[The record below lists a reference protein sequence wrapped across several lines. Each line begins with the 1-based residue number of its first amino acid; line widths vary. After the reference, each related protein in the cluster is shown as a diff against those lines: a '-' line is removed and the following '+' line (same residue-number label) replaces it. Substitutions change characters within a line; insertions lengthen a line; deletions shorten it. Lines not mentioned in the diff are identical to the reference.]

1 MRRVVRGKVAVAAA
15 AGALV
20 LTGGVLVSGVVPSLV
35 SAQTPS
41 PTPSNV
47 QEQTPPGMRRHDH
60 SEFINRLA
68 QALGKTPDEVT
79 SALQKVHAA
88 HQGQGPMGGQRS
100 QGGPS
105 ADLLAPAA
113 QQLGV
118 TPQQLSDAI
127 RAVFQARSGTRGPG
141 QPGQGGRM
149 GQRPDMT
156 ALFDAIAQQL
166 GGGITGQQV
175 QDAMRS
181 LRPMGGQRP
190 GREQIQQRMDQHL
203 SELAAALN
211 VTVDQLRA
219 ALQSIV
225 PQGGRGP
232 FGPRGR

>member
-1 MRRVVRGKVAVAAA
+1 MRRVVRGKAAVAAA

-20 LTGGVLVSGVVPSLV
+20 LTGGVLVSGVVPGIV
-35 SAQTPS
+35 SAQTPAPTS
-41 PTPSNV
+41 PTE
-47 QEQTPPGMRRHDH
+47 QEQAPPGMRRHDH
-60 SEFINRLA
+60 AEFVNRLA

-79 SALQKVHAA
+79 RALQQVHDA
-88 HQGQGPMGGQRS
+88 HHGQRP

-105 ADLLAPAA
+105 AALLAPAA

-127 RAVFQARSGTRGPG
+127 RTVFQARAGARGPG
-141 QPGQGGRM
+141 QPGPGQGGRM
-149 GQRPDMT
+149 GQRPDMS
-156 ALFDAIAQQL
+156 AFFNAIAQQL

-190 GREQIQQRMDQHL
+190 TREQIQQRMDQHL
-203 SELAAALN
+203 SELATALN

-219 ALQSIV
+219 ALQSIA